1 MDRQDNVGNVPNLI
15 DMFPPNENISLI
27 NDIAIEQQVSFTFE
41 RILHKYMYN
50 DSKESFVLGAYICL
64 IKVDPALYGDYCKHL
79 LNFVSEET
87 LNKAL
92 LHIKTGVIPYDIFV
106 DKLLSDL
113 NEDSYLYEKSSVG
126 SMLAVFLLKTM
137 RASLTAY
144 NKAHKALMEDY
155 HRYSDSIK
163 RAIDMAYSWYLEYP
177 VTLKEEYAKA
187 FYAEYED
194 VQVAEKERIR
204 FLDNELT
211 IFSEVLADMVQLPL
225 NMELI
230 KAKEEGEIP
239 QFAPV
244 WLHRQG
250 AGVTASSKYVE
261 LMGGADNVAVVYIH
275 GNEGE
280 EEIVM
285 SDNGDGTVSEVS
297 YKHEGTMSGMGSF
310 AENVLGYSPM
320 GDTPEQVAK
329 MGKKK
334 KEVMQNAIGAFRDN
348 KLLSLIQTQIE
359 NFDIEEEDDVEEKP
373 QPKVERTTPVPPM
386 NARKVQYVVKKIA
399 KNGSS
404 RCVSTRWFNTKEEA
418 EQFKAEIEKTQ
429 PEMIKNFEFRVEQ
442 GYRE

>member
-1 MDRQDNVGNVPNLI
+1 MNNKDNKVGNIPNLI

-27 NDIAIEQQVSFTFE
+27 KDIAIEQQVSFTFE
-41 RILHKYMYN
+41 RMLHKYMYN

-87 LNKAL
+87 INKAL

-106 DKLLSDL
+106 DKLISDL
-113 NEDSYLYEKSSVG
+113 NDDSILYDRTSVG

-155 HRYSDSIK
+155 HKYSDSIK
-163 RAIDMAYSWYLEYP
+163 RAIDMAYSWFLEYP
-177 VTLKEEYAKA
+177 ATLKEEYAKA
-187 FYAEYED
+187 YYAEYED
-194 VQVAEKERIR
+194 VKVAEKERIR

-211 IFSEVLADMVQLPL
+211 IFSEVLADMIQMPL
-225 NMELI
+225 NTELI
-230 KAKEEGEIP
+230 NAKEQGEIP
-239 QFAPV
+239 QYAPV

-261 LMGGADNVAVVYIH
+261 LMGGSDMLTVLYVH
-275 GNEGE
+275 SKEGE
-280 EEIVM
+280 EEIVV

-320 GDTPEQVAK
+320 GDTPEQVAS
-329 MGKKK
+329 MGKKRK
-334 KEVMQNAIGAFRDN
+334 DNMQNALESLKDN
-348 KLLSLIQTQIE
+348 KLLSLIQNQIQ
-359 NFDIEEEDDVEEKP
+359 DISIDDKEEEKVEEVKQSKP
-373 QPKVERTTPVPPM
+373 IPPM

-404 RCVSTRWFNTKEEA
+404 RVVSTRWFNTREEA

-429 PEMIKNFEFRVEQ
+429 PEMIKNFEFKVEQ